1 MRRFSAYLLVTLIL
15 GIFFLVLG
23 AEILVP
29 AFLDI
34 LDDSLVD
41 MPEST
46 VTFANLCHALARLWP
61 LVLALVAGLI
71 AFEFLVKNKV
81 VTVVTYLVLL
91 VGVVILFI
99 YGLFALISPLTS
111 VESWAGGY

>member
-34 LDDSLVD
+34 LGESPGDI
-41 MPEST
+41 PEST
-46 VTFANLCHALARLWP
+46 VMFANLYRALAGLWP

-91 VGVVILFI
+91 VGVVFLFV

-111 VESWAGGY
+111 VQSWAGG